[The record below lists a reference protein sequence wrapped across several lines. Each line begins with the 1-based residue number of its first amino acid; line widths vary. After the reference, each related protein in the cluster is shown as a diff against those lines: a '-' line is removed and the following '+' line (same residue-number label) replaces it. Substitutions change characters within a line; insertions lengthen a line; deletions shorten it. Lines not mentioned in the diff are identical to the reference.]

1 LERRLSFGDLDNQQ
15 NQLRPHIVWFG
26 EEVPEQAVS
35 ITETADYFCRYTSL
49 QVYPAAGLIDFTNAK
64 TPIYYIDPKPIKS

>member
-26 EEVPEQAVS
+26 EEVPEL
-35 ITETADYFCRYTSL
+35 EKPFLSL
-49 QVYPAAGLIDFTNAK
+49 KLPTIL
-64 TPIYYIDPKPIKS
+64 PL